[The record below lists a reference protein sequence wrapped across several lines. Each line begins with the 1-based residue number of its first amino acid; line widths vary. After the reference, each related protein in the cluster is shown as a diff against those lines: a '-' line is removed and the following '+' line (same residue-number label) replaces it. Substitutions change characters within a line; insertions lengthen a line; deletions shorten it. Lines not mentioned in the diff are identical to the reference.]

1 MNLTKPVH
9 AIVCNPVLED
19 CNKTNSISSDPT
31 TYINS
36 AIQTVISVFF
46 IFGLIYFIFHFV
58 LAGYHMISSQ
68 GDPKKYEASQ
78 KSLLYALFGII
89 IIFSIF
95 AILRLVGTLFGIEGL
110 GQLKINWPT
119 L

>member
-1 MNLTKPVH
+1 MNLIKPIQ
-9 AIVCNPVLED
+9 AIVKNPVLND
-19 CNKTNSISSDPT
+19 KAISDINRDPQV
-31 TYINS
+31 YMNG

-46 IFGLIYFIFHFV
+46 IFGLVYFVYHFI

-68 GDPKKYEASQ
+68 GDPKKYEESQ
-78 KSLLYALFGII
+78 KALLYSLFGII

-95 AILRLVGTLFGIEGL
+95 AILKLLGTLFGIEGL